1 MYDPALPPQN
11 IEAEES
17 ILGGILLDP
26 KAMGRIVDFLAA
38 DAFYLRSHQEIY
50 RAAVFL
56 HGKGKPTDVMT
67 VSSWLQDYQ
76 LLDEVGGIPRLL
88 QLIERT
94 VSAANIDRYAELVMD
109 KYVRR
114 QLIGTGGKVI
124 ELARDTTRELDEVLD
139 GAEQEVFLVSNQG
152 RTTRTLSNGEVASAA
167 FTELEKNNPIYP
179 TGLRELDNLIV
190 GFEPGTLTLLAG
202 RPSMGKSQAA
212 LFFALQMMVARRIP
226 VIFFSLEMTA
236 QQLEYRLWS
245 LLSVHPHYCDCGFY
259 PLRSGRIRQHRAG
272 LAPLTEREHETIARV
287 LGIAT
292 ELPLYLNDD
301 RGTTVVGIASECRRL
316 ISEKKKPGLVVV
328 DYLQMMADDSP
339 NGNRS
344 YELGN
349 VARGLYK
356 MAGDLNVPVLALSQI
371 SRAVEGRNNKRPV
384 MADLSQ
390 SGILEMVSD
399 NVVLLYRDEYYNPD
413 SSDRDV
419 LELIVGKARHG
430 LTGTARFL
438 FDKSYGLLTELPGGN
453 HGN

>member
-38 DAFYLRSHQEIY
+38 NAFYVRSHQEIY
-50 RAAVFL
+50 RAAVSL
-56 HGKGKPTDVMT
+56 HGKGKPTDLMT

-139 GAEQEVFLVSNQG
+139 GAEQEVFLVSNWG

-212 LFFALQMMVARRIP
+212 LFLALQMMVARRIP

-301 RGTTVVGIASECRRL
+301 RGTTVMGIASECRRL

-371 SRAVEGRNNKRPV
+371 SRAVEGRNNKRPL

-430 LTGTARFL
+430 LTGTARCL

>member
-1 MYDPALPPQN
+1 MYDSALPPQN

-124 ELARDTTRELDEVLD
+124 ELARDTTRELDKVLD
-139 GAEQEVFLVSNQG
+139 GAEQAVFLVSNQG
-152 RTTRTLSNGEVASAA
+152 RTTRTLPNSEVASAA

-212 LFFALQMMVARRIP
+212 LFLALQMMVERRIP

>member
-26 KAMGRIVDFLAA
+26 KAMGRIVDFLLA
-38 DAFYLRSHQEIY
+38 DAFYVRSHQEIY
-50 RAAVFL
+50 RAAVSL
-56 HGKGKPTDVMT
+56 HGKGKPTDLMT
-67 VSSWLQDYQ
+67 ISSWLEDHQ

-114 QLIGTGGKVI
+114 QLIGVGGEVI
-124 ELARDTTRELDEVLD
+124 ELARDTMRELDQVLD
-139 GAEQEVFLVSNQG
+139 GAEQGVFRVSNRG
-152 RTTRTLSNGEVASAA
+152 RTTRTLPNSEVASAA

-179 TGLRELDNLIV
+179 TGLRELDDLIV

-212 LFFALQMMVARRIP
+212 LFFALQMLARRIP
-226 VIFFSLEMTA
+226 VVFFSLEMTA

-245 LLSVHPHYCDCGFY
+245 LLSVHPHYCDYGFS

-272 LAPLTEREHETIARV
+272 LAPLTELERETIVDV
-287 LGIAT
+287 LKVAA
-292 ELPLYLNDD
+292 ELPLYFNDD
-301 RGTTVVGIASECRRL
+301 RGTTVMGIASECRRL
-316 ISEKKKPGLVVV
+316 IGEKKQPGLVVV

-356 MAGDLNVPVLALSQI
+356 MAGDLNVPILALSQI
-371 SRAVEGRNNKRPV
+371 SRAVEGRNNKRPL

-413 SSDRDV
+413 SADRDV

-430 LTGTARFL
+430 LTGTARCL

>member
-26 KAMGRIVDFLAA
+26 KAMGRIVDFLLA
-38 DAFYLRSHQEIY
+38 DAFYVRSHQEIY
-50 RAAVFL
+50 RAAVSL
-56 HGKGKPTDVMT
+56 HGKRKPTDLMT
-67 VSSWLQDYQ
+67 ISSWLEDHQ

-109 KYVRR
+109 KSVRR
-114 QLIGTGGKVI
+114 QLIGIGGEVI
-124 ELARDTTRELDEVLD
+124 ELARDTTRELDEVMD
-139 GAEQEVFLVSNQG
+139 GAEQAVFRVSNRG
-152 RTTRTLSNGEVASAA
+152 RTTRTLPNSEVASAA

-179 TGLRELDNLIV
+179 TGLRELDDLIV

-212 LFFALQMMVARRIP
+212 LFFALQMLARRIP
-226 VIFFSLEMTA
+226 VVFFSLEMTA

-245 LLSVHPHYCDCGFY
+245 LLSVHPHYCDYGFS
-259 PLRSGRIRQHRAG
+259 PLRSGRIRQHHAG
-272 LAPLTEREHETIARV
+272 LAPLTELERETIVNV
-287 LGIAT
+287 LKVAT
-292 ELPLYLNDD
+292 ELPLYFNDD
-301 RGTTVVGIASECRRL
+301 RGTTVMGIASECRRL
-316 ISEKKKPGLVVV
+316 IGEKKQPGLVVV

-356 MAGDLNVPVLALSQI
+356 MAGDLNVPILALSQI
-371 SRAVEGRNNKRPV
+371 SRAVEGRNNKRPL

-413 SSDRDV
+413 SADRDV

-430 LTGTARFL
+430 LTGTARCL

>member
-26 KAMGRIVDFLAA
+26 KAMGRLVDFLVA
-38 DAFYLRSHQEIY
+38 DAFYVRSHQEIY
-50 RAAVFL
+50 RAAICL
-56 HGKGKPTDVMT
+56 HGKGKPTDLMT
-67 VSSWLQDYQ
+67 ISSWLQDHQ

-114 QLIGTGGKVI
+114 QLIGVGGEVI

-139 GAEQEVFLVSNQG
+139 GAEQAVFRVSNRG
-152 RTTRTLSNGEVASAA
+152 RTTRTLPNSEVASAA

-179 TGLRELDNLIV
+179 TGLRELDDLIV

-212 LFFALQMMVARRIP
+212 LFLALQMLARRIP
-226 VIFFSLEMTA
+226 VVFFSLEMTA

-245 LLSVHPHYCDCGFY
+245 LLSVHPHYCDYGFS
-259 PLRSGRIRQHRAG
+259 PLRSSRIRQHRAG
-272 LAPLTEREHETIARV
+272 LAPLTELERETIVDV
-287 LGIAT
+287 LKVAA
-292 ELPLYLNDD
+292 ELPLYFNDD
-301 RGTTVVGIASECRRL
+301 RGTTVMGIASECRRL
-316 ISEKKKPGLVVV
+316 IGEKKQPGLVVV

-356 MAGDLNVPVLALSQI
+356 MAGDLNVPILALSQI
-371 SRAVEGRNNKRPV
+371 SRAVEGRNNKRPL

-413 SSDRDV
+413 SADRDV

-430 LTGTARFL
+430 LTGTARCL

>member
-1 MYDPALPPQN
+1 MYNPALPPQN

-26 KAMGRIVDFLAA
+26 KAMGRIVDFLLA

-50 RAAVFL
+50 RAAVSL
-56 HGKGKPTDVMT
+56 HGKRKPTDLMT
-67 VSSWLQDYQ
+67 ISSWLQDHQ

-114 QLIGTGGKVI
+114 QLIGVGGEVI
-124 ELARDTTRELDEVLD
+124 ELARDTMRELDQVLD
-139 GAEQEVFLVSNQG
+139 GAEQGVFRVSNRG
-152 RTTRTLSNGEVASAA
+152 RTTRTLPNSEVASAA

-212 LFFALQMMVARRIP
+212 LFFALQMLARRIP
-226 VIFFSLEMTA
+226 VVFFSLEMTA

-245 LLSVHPHYCDCGFY
+245 LLSVHPHYCDYGFS
-259 PLRSGRIRQHRAG
+259 PLRSGRIRQHHAG
-272 LAPLTEREHETIARV
+272 LAPLTELERETIVNV
-287 LGIAT
+287 LKVAT
-292 ELPLYLNDD
+292 ELPLYFNDD
-301 RGTTVVGIASECRRL
+301 RGTTVMGIASECRRL
-316 ISEKKKPGLVVV
+316 IGEKKQPGLVVV
-328 DYLQMMADDSP
+328 DYLQMMADDSL

-356 MAGDLNVPVLALSQI
+356 MAGDLNVPILALSQI
-371 SRAVEGRNNKRPV
+371 SRAVEGRNNKRPL

-413 SSDRDV
+413 SADRDV

-430 LTGTARFL
+430 LTGTARCL
-438 FDKSYGLLTELPGGN
+438 FDKSYGLLTELPRGN

>member
-1 MYDPALPPQN
+1 MYDSALPPQN

-139 GAEQEVFLVSNQG
+139 GAEQEVFLVSNWG

-212 LFFALQMMVARRIP
+212 LFLALQMMVARRIP
-226 VIFFSLEMTA
+226 VVFFSLEMTA

-371 SRAVEGRNNKRPV
+371 SRAVEGRNNKRPL

-430 LTGTARFL
+430 LTGTARCL

>member
-1 MYDPALPPQN
+1 
-11 IEAEES
+11 
-17 ILGGILLDP
+17 

-139 GAEQEVFLVSNQG
+139 GAEQEVFLVSNWG

-212 LFFALQMMVARRIP
+212 LFLALQMMVARRIP
-226 VIFFSLEMTA
+226 VVFFSLEMTA

-272 LAPLTEREHETIARV
+272 LAPLTEREDETIARV

>member
-17 ILGGILLDP
+17 ILGGVLLDP

-38 DAFYLRSHQEIY
+38 DAFYVRSHQEIY
-50 RAAVFL
+50 RAAVSL
-56 HGKGKPTDVMT
+56 HGKGKPTDLMT
-67 VSSWLQDYQ
+67 VSSWLQDHQ

-114 QLIGTGGKVI
+114 QLIGVGGEVI

-139 GAEQEVFLVSNQG
+139 GAEQGVFRVSNRG
-152 RTTRTLSNGEVASAA
+152 RTTRTLPNSEVASAA

-212 LFFALQMMVARRIP
+212 LFLALQMMIARRIP
-226 VIFFSLEMTA
+226 VVFFSLEMTA

-245 LLSVHPHYCDCGFY
+245 LLSVHPYYCDYGFY

-272 LAPLTEREHETIARV
+272 LVPLTEQERETIVNV
-287 LGIAT
+287 LKVAA
-292 ELPLYLNDD
+292 ELPLYFNDD
-301 RGTTVVGIASECRRL
+301 RGTTVMGIASECRRL
-316 ISEKKKPGLVVV
+316 IGEKKQPGLVVV

-356 MAGDLNVPVLALSQI
+356 MAGDLNVPILALSQI
-371 SRAVEGRNNKRPV
+371 SRAVEGRNNKRPL

-430 LTGTARFL
+430 LTGTARCL

>member
-26 KAMGRIVDFLAA
+26 KAMGRIVDFLLA
-38 DAFYLRSHQEIY
+38 DAFYVRSHQEIY
-50 RAAVFL
+50 RAAVSL
-56 HGKGKPTDVMT
+56 HGKGKPTDLMT
-67 VSSWLQDYQ
+67 ISSWLQDHQ

-109 KYVRR
+109 KSVRR
-114 QLIGTGGKVI
+114 QLIGVGGEVI

-139 GAEQEVFLVSNQG
+139 GAEQGVFLVSNRG
-152 RTTRTLSNGEVASAA
+152 RTTRTLPNSEVASAA

-212 LFFALQMMVARRIP
+212 LFFALQMLARRIP
-226 VIFFSLEMTA
+226 VVFFSLEMTA

-245 LLSVHPHYCDCGFY
+245 LLSVHPHYCDYGFS
-259 PLRSGRIRQHRAG
+259 PLRSGRIRQHWAG
-272 LAPLTEREHETIARV
+272 LAPLTELERETIVDV
-287 LGIAT
+287 LKVAT
-292 ELPLYLNDD
+292 ELPLYFNDD
-301 RGTTVVGIASECRRL
+301 RGTTVMGIASECRRL
-316 ISEKKKPGLVVV
+316 IGEKKQPGLVVV

-356 MAGDLNVPVLALSQI
+356 MAGDLNVPILALSQI
-371 SRAVEGRNNKRPV
+371 SRAVEGRNNKRPL

-413 SSDRDV
+413 SADRDV

-430 LTGTARFL
+430 LTGTARCL

>member
-139 GAEQEVFLVSNQG
+139 GAEQEVFLVSNWG

-179 TGLRELDNLIV
+179 TGLRELDDLIV

-212 LFFALQMMVARRIP
+212 LFLALQMMVARRIP
-226 VIFFSLEMTA
+226 VVFFSLEMTA

>member
-26 KAMGRIVDFLAA
+26 KAMGRIVDFLVA
-38 DAFYLRSHQEIY
+38 DAFYVRSHQEIY
-50 RAAVFL
+50 RAAVSL
-56 HGKGKPTDVMT
+56 HGKGKPTDLMT
-67 VSSWLQDYQ
+67 ISSWLEDHQ

-109 KYVRR
+109 KSVRR
-114 QLIGTGGKVI
+114 QLIGIGEII
-124 ELARDTTRELDEVLD
+124 EWARDTTRELDEVMD
-139 GAEQEVFLVSNQG
+139 GAEQAVFRVSNRG
-152 RTTRTLSNGEVASAA
+152 RTTRTLPNSEVASAA

-179 TGLRELDNLIV
+179 TGLRELDDLIV

-212 LFFALQMMVARRIP
+212 LFFALQMLARRIP
-226 VIFFSLEMTA
+226 VVFFSLEMTA

-245 LLSVHPHYCDCGFY
+245 LLSVHPHYCDYGFS

-272 LAPLTEREHETIARV
+272 LAPLTELERETIVDV
-287 LGIAT
+287 LKVAA
-292 ELPLYLNDD
+292 ELPLYFNDD
-301 RGTTVVGIASECRRL
+301 RGTTVMGIASECRRL
-316 ISEKKKPGLVVV
+316 
-328 DYLQMMADDSP
+328 
-339 NGNRS
+339 
-344 YELGN
+344 
-349 VARGLYK
+349 
-356 MAGDLNVPVLALSQI
+356 
-371 SRAVEGRNNKRPV
+371 

-413 SSDRDV
+413 SADRDV

-430 LTGTARFL
+430 LTGTARCL

>member
-1 MYDPALPPQN
+1 LPPQN

-139 GAEQEVFLVSNQG
+139 GAEQEVFLVSNWG

-212 LFFALQMMVARRIP
+212 LFLALQMMVARRIP
-226 VIFFSLEMTA
+226 VVFFSLEMTA

>member
-50 RAAVFL
+50 RAAVSL
-56 HGKGKPTDVMT
+56 HGKGKPTDLMT

-139 GAEQEVFLVSNQG
+139 GAEQEVFLVSNWG

-301 RGTTVVGIASECRRL
+301 RGTTVMGMASECRRL
-316 ISEKKKPGLVVV
+316 ISEGKRPGLVVV

>member
-26 KAMGRIVDFLAA
+26 KAMGRIVDFLLA
-38 DAFYLRSHQEIY
+38 DAFYVRSHQEIY
-50 RAAVFL
+50 RAAVSL
-56 HGKGKPTDVMT
+56 HGKRKPTDLMT
-67 VSSWLQDYQ
+67 ISSWLQDHQ

-114 QLIGTGGKVI
+114 QLIGVGGEVI
-124 ELARDTTRELDEVLD
+124 ELARDTTRELDEVMD
-139 GAEQEVFLVSNQG
+139 GAEQAVFRVSNRG
-152 RTTRTLSNGEVASAA
+152 RTTRTLPNSEVASAA
-167 FTELEKNNPIYP
+167 FSELEKNNPIYP
-179 TGLRELDNLIV
+179 TGLRELDDLIV

-212 LFFALQMMVARRIP
+212 LFFALQMLARRIP
-226 VIFFSLEMTA
+226 VVFFSLEMTA

-245 LLSVHPHYCDCGFY
+245 LLSVHPHYCDYGFS
-259 PLRSGRIRQHRAG
+259 PLRSGRIRQHHAG
-272 LAPLTEREHETIARV
+272 LAPLTELERETIVNV
-287 LGIAT
+287 LKVAT
-292 ELPLYLNDD
+292 ELPLYFNDD
-301 RGTTVVGIASECRRL
+301 RGTTVMGIASECRRL
-316 ISEKKKPGLVVV
+316 IGEKKQPGLVVV

-356 MAGDLNVPVLALSQI
+356 MAGDLNVPILALSQI
-371 SRAVEGRNNKRPV
+371 SRAVEGRNNKRPL

-413 SSDRDV
+413 SADRDV

-430 LTGTARFL
+430 LTGTARCL

>member
-1 MYDPALPPQN
+1 MYDSALPPQN

-139 GAEQEVFLVSNQG
+139 GAEQEVFLVSNWG

-212 LFFALQMMVARRIP
+212 LFLALQMMVARRIP
-226 VIFFSLEMTA
+226 VVFFSLEMTA

-430 LTGTARFL
+430 LTGTARCL

>member
-139 GAEQEVFLVSNQG
+139 GAEQEVFLVSNWG

-212 LFFALQMMVARRIP
+212 LFLALQMMVARRIP
-226 VIFFSLEMTA
+226 VVFFSLEMTA

-259 PLRSGRIRQHRAG
+259 PLRSGRIRQHQAG

>member
-26 KAMGRIVDFLAA
+26 KAMGRIVDFLVA
-38 DAFYLRSHQEIY
+38 DAFYVRSHQEIY
-50 RAAVFL
+50 RAAVSL
-56 HGKGKPTDVMT
+56 HGKGKPTDLMT
-67 VSSWLQDYQ
+67 ISSWLEDHQ

-114 QLIGTGGKVI
+114 QLIGIGEII
-124 ELARDTTRELDEVLD
+124 EWARDTTRELDEVMD
-139 GAEQEVFLVSNQG
+139 GAEQAVFRVSNRG
-152 RTTRTLSNGEVASAA
+152 RTTRTLPNSEVASAA

-179 TGLRELDNLIV
+179 TGLRELDDLIV

-212 LFFALQMMVARRIP
+212 LFFALQMLARRIP
-226 VIFFSLEMTA
+226 VVFFSLEMTA

-245 LLSVHPHYCDCGFY
+245 LLSVHPHYCDYGFS

-272 LAPLTEREHETIARV
+272 LAPLTELERETIVDV
-287 LGIAT
+287 LKVAA
-292 ELPLYLNDD
+292 ELPLYFNDD
-301 RGTTVVGIASECRRL
+301 RGTTVMGIASECRRL
-316 ISEKKKPGLVVV
+316 
-328 DYLQMMADDSP
+328 
-339 NGNRS
+339 
-344 YELGN
+344 
-349 VARGLYK
+349 
-356 MAGDLNVPVLALSQI
+356 
-371 SRAVEGRNNKRPV
+371 

-413 SSDRDV
+413 SADRDV

-430 LTGTARFL
+430 LTGTARCL

>member
-1 MYDPALPPQN
+1 MYDSALPPQN

-139 GAEQEVFLVSNQG
+139 GAEQEVFLVSNWG

-212 LFFALQMMVARRIP
+212 LFLALQMMVARRIP
-226 VIFFSLEMTA
+226 VVFFSLEMTA

>member
-139 GAEQEVFLVSNQG
+139 GAEQEVFLVSNWG

-212 LFFALQMMVARRIP
+212 LFLALQMMVARRIP
-226 VIFFSLEMTA
+226 VVFFSLEMTA

-316 ISEKKKPGLVVV
+316 ISEGKRPGLVVV

-399 NVVLLYRDEYYNPD
+399 NVVLLYRDE
-413 SSDRDV
+413 
-419 LELIVGKARHG
+419 
-430 LTGTARFL
+430 
-438 FDKSYGLLTELPGGN
+438 
-453 HGN
+453 

>member
-212 LFFALQMMVARRIP
+212 LFLALQMMVARRIP
-226 VIFFSLEMTA
+226 VVFFSLEMTA

>member
-1 MYDPALPPQN
+1 
-11 IEAEES
+11 
-17 ILGGILLDP
+17 
-26 KAMGRIVDFLAA
+26 MGRIVDFLAA

-139 GAEQEVFLVSNQG
+139 GAEQEVFLVSNWG
-152 RTTRTLSNGEVASAA
+152 RTTRTLSNGEVASDA
-167 FTELEKNNPIYP
+167 FTELEKNNPIHP

-212 LFFALQMMVARRIP
+212 LFLALQMMVARRIP
-226 VIFFSLEMTA
+226 VVFFSLEMTA

-328 DYLQMMADDSP
+328 DYLQMMADNSP

>member
-139 GAEQEVFLVSNQG
+139 GAEQEVFLVSNWG
-152 RTTRTLSNGEVASAA
+152 RTTQTLSNGEVASAA

-212 LFFALQMMVARRIP
+212 LFLALQMMVARRIP
-226 VIFFSLEMTA
+226 VVFFSLEMTA

>member
-114 QLIGTGGKVI
+114 QLIGAGGEVI

-139 GAEQEVFLVSNQG
+139 GAEQEVFLVSNWG

-212 LFFALQMMVARRIP
+212 LFLALQMMVARRIP
-226 VIFFSLEMTA
+226 VVFFSLEMTA

-316 ISEKKKPGLVVV
+316 ISEGKRPGLVVV

-399 NVVLLYRDEYYNPD
+399 NVVLLYRDE
-413 SSDRDV
+413 
-419 LELIVGKARHG
+419 
-430 LTGTARFL
+430 
-438 FDKSYGLLTELPGGN
+438 
-453 HGN
+453 

>member
-1 MYDPALPPQN
+1 MYDSALPPQN

-139 GAEQEVFLVSNQG
+139 GAEQEVFLVSNWG

-259 PLRSGRIRQHRAG
+259 PLRSGRIRQHQAG

-301 RGTTVVGIASECRRL
+301 RGTTVMGMASECRRL
-316 ISEKKKPGLVVV
+316 ISEGKRPGLVVV

-349 VARGLYK
+349 VAQGLYK

-371 SRAVEGRNNKRPV
+371 SRAVEGRNNKRPL

>member
-1 MYDPALPPQN
+1 MYDSALPPQN

-26 KAMGRIVDFLAA
+26 KAMGRIVDFLVA
-38 DAFYLRSHQEIY
+38 DAFYVRSHQEIY
-50 RAAVFL
+50 RAAVSL
-56 HGKGKPTDVMT
+56 HGKRKPTDLMT
-67 VSSWLQDYQ
+67 ISSWLQDHQ

-114 QLIGTGGKVI
+114 QLIGVGGEVI

-139 GAEQEVFLVSNQG
+139 GAEQEVFLVSNWG

-245 LLSVHPHYCDCGFY
+245 LLSVHPHYCDYGFY

-301 RGTTVVGIASECRRL
+301 RGTTVMGMASECRRL
-316 ISEKKKPGLVVV
+316 ISEGKRPGLVVV

-371 SRAVEGRNNKRPV
+371 SRAVEGRNNKRPL

>member
-1 MYDPALPPQN
+1 
-11 IEAEES
+11 
-17 ILGGILLDP
+17 
-26 KAMGRIVDFLAA
+26 
-38 DAFYLRSHQEIY
+38 
-50 RAAVFL
+50 
-56 HGKGKPTDVMT
+56 MT

-139 GAEQEVFLVSNQG
+139 GAEQEVFLVSNWG

-212 LFFALQMMVARRIP
+212 LFLALQMMVARRIP
-226 VIFFSLEMTA
+226 VVFFSLEMTA

>member
-139 GAEQEVFLVSNQG
+139 GAEQEVFLVSNWG

-212 LFFALQMMVARRIP
+212 LFLALQMMVARRIP
-226 VIFFSLEMTA
+226 VVFFSLEMTA

-316 ISEKKKPGLVVV
+316 ISEGKRPGLVVV

-356 MAGDLNVPVLALSQI
+356 MAGDLNMPVLALSQI

>member
-94 VSAANIDRYAELVMD
+94 VSAANIDLYAELVMD

-139 GAEQEVFLVSNQG
+139 GAEQEVFLVSNWG

-167 FTELEKNNPIYP
+167 FTELEKNNPIYRNF
-179 TGLRELDNLIV
+179 GLK
-190 GFEPGTLTLLAG
+190 P
-202 RPSMGKSQAA
+202 RP
-212 LFFALQMMVARRIP
+212 FR
-226 VIFFSLEMTA
+226 TA
-236 QQLEYRLWS
+236 
-245 LLSVHPHYCDCGFY
+245 F
-259 PLRSGRIRQHRAG
+259 
-272 LAPLTEREHETIARV
+272 
-287 LGIAT
+287 
-292 ELPLYLNDD
+292 
-301 RGTTVVGIASECRRL
+301 
-316 ISEKKKPGLVVV
+316 
-328 DYLQMMADDSP
+328 
-339 NGNRS
+339 
-344 YELGN
+344 
-349 VARGLYK
+349 
-356 MAGDLNVPVLALSQI
+356 
-371 SRAVEGRNNKRPV
+371 
-384 MADLSQ
+384 
-390 SGILEMVSD
+390 
-399 NVVLLYRDEYYNPD
+399 
-413 SSDRDV
+413 
-419 LELIVGKARHG
+419 
-430 LTGTARFL
+430 
-438 FDKSYGLLTELPGGN
+438 
-453 HGN
+453 

>member
-1 MYDPALPPQN
+1 MYDSALPPQN

-139 GAEQEVFLVSNQG
+139 GAEQEVFLVSNWG

-212 LFFALQMMVARRIP
+212 LFLALQMMVARRIP

-301 RGTTVVGIASECRRL
+301 RGTTVMGMASECRRL
-316 ISEKKKPGLVVV
+316 ISEGKRPGLVVV

-371 SRAVEGRNNKRPV
+371 SRAVEGRNNKRPL

>member
-1 MYDPALPPQN
+1 MYDSALPPQN

-38 DAFYLRSHQEIY
+38 DAFHLRSHQEIY

-56 HGKGKPTDVMT
+56 HGKGKPTDLMT

-139 GAEQEVFLVSNQG
+139 GAEQEVFLVSNWG

-212 LFFALQMMVARRIP
+212 LFLALQMMVARRIP
-226 VIFFSLEMTA
+226 VVFFSLEMTA

-316 ISEKKKPGLVVV
+316 ISEGKRPGLVVV

-430 LTGTARFL
+430 LTGTARCL

>member
-50 RAAVFL
+50 RAAICL
-56 HGKGKPTDVMT
+56 HGKGKPTDLMT

-139 GAEQEVFLVSNQG
+139 GAEQEVFLVSNWG

-212 LFFALQMMVARRIP
+212 LFLALQMMVARRIP
-226 VIFFSLEMTA
+226 VVFFSLEMTA

-301 RGTTVVGIASECRRL
+301 RGTTVVGMASECRRL
-316 ISEKKKPGLVVV
+316 ISEGKRPGLVVV

-430 LTGTARFL
+430 LTGTARCL